1 MSCGGVAFRPDH
13 PAPRLLSLTRPYSRS
28 GTKHSRCGTQR
39 VPAQNR
45 TFSHPLDRLISKAP
59 GHGTPSKRYARGPV
73 KTVAQYGPE
82 GSKGSKGR
90 NIDRAARILEDE
102 KANPT
107 PGVVYRPSESYGK
120 LKLDLVRKAQWVFLA
135 RTQSYG
141 SCWYAETHAGTG
153 FVRIEEN
160 GELLLGSTLQ
170 AAVQEPHFERLAF
183 IEKKAD
189 YRLSLE
195 AAFQR
200 YRPYVAIPNQEVVI
214 TGGDSNQVGI
224 DVIRQIADH
233 TRTIGLVFV
242 DPEGLDYEYPL
253 LQGIASLSCRKDL
266 LMLFPYNMAM
276 ARKWQDTPEKVLAM
290 FSPDR
295 RAVVAAALDA
305 RQKDEKLRAE
315 NVLDVVTKAAADDLR
330 ALGWA
335 HVHVTETMRRAKA
348 NTPLYNIVYATVN
361 PKGGEIF
368 AQLAK
373 IRTAPTTL
381 GQF

>member
-1 MSCGGVAFRPDH
+1 M
-13 PAPRLLSLTRPYSRS
+13 LSERS
-28 GTKHSRCGTQR
+28 
-39 VPAQNR
+39 
-45 TFSHPLDRLISKAP
+45 
-59 GHGTPSKRYARGPV
+59 ARGQV
-73 KTVAQYGPE
+73 NTVAKYGPE
-82 GSKGSKGR
+82 GAKGSKGR
-90 NIDRAARILEDE
+90 NVDRAARILDE
-102 KANPT
+102 ERAKAT

-135 RTQSYG
+135 RTQNFG

-153 FVRIEEN
+153 FVKIEET

-183 IEKKAD
+183 IEKNSD
-189 YRLSLE
+189 YRASLE
-195 AAFQR
+195 AAFNR
-200 YRPYVAIPNQEVVI
+200 YRQYVAIPNQEVVI
-214 TGGDSNQVGI
+214 TGGDSNRVGI
-224 DVIRQIADH
+224 DVIRQVADH
-233 TRTIGLVFV
+233 SRTIGLVFV

-253 LQGIASLSCRKDL
+253 LQGIAALACRKDL

-290 FSPDR
+290 FSP
-295 RAVVAAALDA
+295 AQQPLVAAALDA

-315 NVLDVVTKAAADDLR
+315 NVLDVVTKSAADDLR
-330 ALGWA
+330 ALGWT
-335 HVHVTETMRRAKA
+335 HVYVTETIRRAKA

-381 GQF
+381 GEF